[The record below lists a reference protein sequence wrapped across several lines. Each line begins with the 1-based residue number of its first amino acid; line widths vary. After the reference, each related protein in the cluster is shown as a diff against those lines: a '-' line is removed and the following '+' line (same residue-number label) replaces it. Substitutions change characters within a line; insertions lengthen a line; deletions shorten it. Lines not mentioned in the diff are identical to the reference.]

1 MSDQLELLEKL
12 IPQIA
17 QARTQELFGEALQ
30 DAWKYSQ
37 ELVPG
42 VERLERWNKSVH
54 LLKTHWEVEEKV
66 ETIEA
71 LRNLQSAGEKMA
83 AAQDSNQ
90 LAAVRSIATVAK
102 SRVETVLR
110 DGSRA
115 WQRRI
120 HADTGSLQS
129 LGALLSE
136 FADTRD
142 LGRRMAC
149 VAARGSELALQF
161 PPTEEQVQA
170 HGKLLE
176 DAIAI
181 RQGLAEI
188 GAGASVEAFL
198 IALAN
203 EEATLDMADDAVLEW
218 IRKRKSDRRFRIS
231 LNRVGTR

>member
-54 LLKTHWEVEEKV
+54 LLKAFWEAEEKA
-66 ETIEA
+66 EAIEA

-83 AAQDSNQ
+83 AVQDSNQ
-90 LAAVRSIATVAK
+90 LAAIRSIATVAK
-102 SRVETVLR
+102 TRLETVLR

-115 WQRRI
+115 WMRRI
-120 HADTGSLQS
+120 HADTGSLES

-142 LGRRMAC
+142 LGRRMAS
-149 VAARGSELALQF
+149 VASRGSDLVLQF

-170 HGKLLE
+170 HGKVLE

-181 RQGLAEI
+181 RQKLADV

-218 IRKRKSDRRFRIS
+218 IHKRKSDRRFRIS